1 MENDVS
7 NFTTGKAALVEDSLE
22 QVSPVASPH
31 GGSLSIDGLAPESH
45 QATVVI
51 DVDPASPA
59 FAEGL
64 D

>member
-1 MENDVS
+1 MENDVG
-7 NFTTGKAALVEDSLE
+7 NLTTGKAALVEGSLE
-22 QVSPVASPH
+22 QVNPIASPH
-31 GGSLSIDGLAPESH
+31 GGSLAPDGLVPESH

-59 FAEGL
+59 SAEGL